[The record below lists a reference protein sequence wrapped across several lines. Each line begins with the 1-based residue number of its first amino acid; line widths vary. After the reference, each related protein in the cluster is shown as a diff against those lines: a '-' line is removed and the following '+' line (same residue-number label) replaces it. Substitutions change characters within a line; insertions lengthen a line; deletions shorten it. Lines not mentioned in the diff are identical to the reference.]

1 MNSTHRFISYLLFSC
16 FFSVPLIGQTFQ
28 SFEGKLVYSVEVIH
42 PETKKAK
49 FVSLMTIYANDSLI
63 RTETESTNFGTQIVI
78 KHLTYRKQYL
88 LIESNSKKYAIQ
100 QPTPKDTNTTKYTL
114 RNKCGRKKIAGIKSK
129 KIEISSKTYPEPQIC
144 FYSERYSPHYLELF
158 PGIKGLPTEYFLMTE
173 DGLIKYTLREIT
185 PTKLSPTLFTFTK
198 DYTKISLNDFIDLL
212 SK

>member
-16 FFSVPLIGQTFQ
+16 FFSAPLIGQTYQ

-88 LIESNSKKYAIQ
+88 LIETNSKKYAIQ

-114 RNKCGRKKIAGIKSK
+114 RNKCGRKEIAGIKSK

-144 FYSERYSPHYLELF
+144 FYSKRYSPHYLELF

>member
-1 MNSTHRFISYLLFSC
+1 MNSTHRFISYLVFSFLFSSSL
-16 FFSVPLIGQTFQ
+16 FGQSFQ
-28 SFEGKLVYSVEVIH
+28 SFEGKMVYSVEVIH

-49 FVSLMTIYANDSLI
+49 FISLMTIYANDTLV

-78 KHLTYRKQYL
+78 KHLTHRKQYL
-88 LIESNSKKYAIQ
+88 LIEANSKKYAIQ
-100 QPTPKDTNTTKYTL
+100 QPAPKDTNSTKYNL
-114 RNKCGRKKIAGIKSK
+114 RNKCGGKKIGGIKSK
-129 KIEISSKTYPEPQIC
+129 KIEISSKMYPEAQIC
-144 FYSERYSPHYLELF
+144 YYSKKYSPHFLELF

>member
-1 MNSTHRFISYLLFSC
+1 MNSTHRFISYLVFSFLFST
-16 FFSVPLIGQTFQ
+16 SLIGQSYQ
-28 SFEGKLVYSVEVIH
+28 SFEGKMVYSVEVIH

-49 FVSLMTIYANDSLI
+49 FISLMTIYANDTLV

-78 KHLTYRKQYL
+78 KHLTHRKQYL
-88 LIESNSKKYAIQ
+88 LIEANSKKYAIQ
-100 QPTPKDTNTTKYTL
+100 QPAPKDTNSTKYIL
-114 RNKCGRKKIAGIKSK
+114 RNKCGGKKIGGIKSK
-129 KIEISSKTYPEPQIC
+129 KIEISSKMYPEAQIC
-144 FYSERYSPHYLELF
+144 YYSKKYSPHFLELF

-185 PTKLSPTLFTFTK
+185 PIKLSPTLFTFTK

>member
-1 MNSTHRFISYLLFSC
+1 MNSTHRFISYLVFSFLFST
-16 FFSVPLIGQTFQ
+16 SLIGQSFQ
-28 SFEGKLVYSVEVIH
+28 SFEGKMVYSVEVIH

-49 FVSLMTIYANDSLI
+49 FISLMTIYANDTLV
-63 RTETESTNFGTQIVI
+63 RTESESTNFGIQIVI
-78 KHLTYRKQYL
+78 KHLTHRKQYL
-88 LIESNSKKYAIQ
+88 LIEANSKKYAIQ
-100 QPTPKDTNTTKYTL
+100 QPAPKDTNSTKYIL
-114 RNKCGRKKIAGIKSK
+114 RNKCGGKKIGGIKSK
-129 KIEISSKTYPEPQIC
+129 KIEISSKMYPEAQIC
-144 FYSERYSPHYLELF
+144 YYSKKYSPHFLELF

>member
-1 MNSTHRFISYLLFSC
+1 MNSTHRFISYLVFSFLFST
-16 FFSVPLIGQTFQ
+16 SLIGQSFQ
-28 SFEGKLVYSVEVIH
+28 SFEGKMVYSVEVIH

-49 FVSLMTIYANDSLI
+49 FISLMTIYANDTLV
-63 RTETESTNFGTQIVI
+63 RTESESTNFGTQIVI
-78 KHLTYRKQYL
+78 KHLTHRKQYL
-88 LIESNSKKYAIQ
+88 LIEANSKKYAIQ
-100 QPTPKDTNTTKYTL
+100 QPAPKDTNSTKYIL
-114 RNKCGRKKIAGIKSK
+114 RNKCGGKKIGGIKSK
-129 KIEISSKTYPEPQIC
+129 KIEISSKMYPEAQIC
-144 FYSERYSPHYLELF
+144 YYSKKYSPHFLELF

>member
-1 MNSTHRFISYLLFSC
+1 MNSTHRFISYLVFSFLFST
-16 FFSVPLIGQTFQ
+16 SLIGQSFQ

-49 FVSLMTIYANDSLI
+49 FISLMTIYANDTLV

-78 KHLTYRKQYL
+78 KHLTHRKQYL
-88 LIESNSKKYAIQ
+88 LIEANSKKYAIQ
-100 QPTPKDTNTTKYTL
+100 QPAPKDTNSTKYIL
-114 RNKCGRKKIAGIKSK
+114 RNKCGGKKIGGIKSK
-129 KIEISSKTYPEPQIC
+129 KIEISSKMYPEAQIC
-144 FYSERYSPHYLELF
+144 YYSKKYSPHFLELF

>member
-1 MNSTHRFISYLLFSC
+1 MNSTHRFISYLVFSFLFST
-16 FFSVPLIGQTFQ
+16 SLIGQSFQ
-28 SFEGKLVYSVEVIH
+28 SFEGKMVYSVEVIH

-49 FVSLMTIYANDSLI
+49 FISLMTIYANDTLV

-78 KHLTYRKQYL
+78 KHLTHRKQYL
-88 LIESNSKKYAIQ
+88 LIEANSKKYAIQ
-100 QPTPKDTNTTKYTL
+100 QPAPKDTNSTKYIL
-114 RNKCGRKKIAGIKSK
+114 RNKCGGKKIGGIKSK
-129 KIEISSKTYPEPQIC
+129 KIEISSKMYPEAQIC
-144 FYSERYSPHYLELF
+144 YYSKKYSPHFLELF

>member
-1 MNSTHRFISYLLFSC
+1 MNSTHRFISYLVFSFLFSSSL
-16 FFSVPLIGQTFQ
+16 FGQSFQ
-28 SFEGKLVYSVEVIH
+28 SFEGKMVYSVEVIH

-49 FVSLMTIYANDSLI
+49 FISLMTIYANDTLV

-78 KHLTYRKQYL
+78 KHLTHRKQYL
-88 LIESNSKKYAIQ
+88 LIEANSKKYAIQ
-100 QPTPKDTNTTKYTL
+100 QPAPKDTNSTKYIL
-114 RNKCGRKKIAGIKSK
+114 RNKCGGKKIGGIKSK
-129 KIEISSKTYPEPQIC
+129 KIEISSKMYPEAQIC
-144 FYSERYSPHYLELF
+144 YYSKKYSPHFLELF

>member
-1 MNSTHRFISYLLFSC
+1 MNSTHRFISYLVFSFLFST
-16 FFSVPLIGQTFQ
+16 SLIGQSFQ
-28 SFEGKLVYSVEVIH
+28 SFEGKMVYSVEVIH
-42 PETKKAK
+42 PETKKPK
-49 FVSLMTIYANDSLI
+49 FISLMTIYANDTLV

-78 KHLTYRKQYL
+78 KHLTHRKQYL
-88 LIESNSKKYAIQ
+88 LIEANSKKYAIQ
-100 QPTPKDTNTTKYTL
+100 QPAPKDTNSTKYIL
-114 RNKCGRKKIAGIKSK
+114 RNKCGGKKIGGIKSK
-129 KIEISSKTYPEPQIC
+129 KIEISSKMYPEAQIC
-144 FYSERYSPHYLELF
+144 YYSKKYSPHFLELF

>member
-1 MNSTHRFISYLLFSC
+1 MNSTHRFISYLVFSFLFST
-16 FFSVPLIGQTFQ
+16 SLIGQSFQ
-28 SFEGKLVYSVEVIH
+28 SFEGKMVYSVEVIH

-49 FVSLMTIYANDSLI
+49 FISLMTIYANDTLV

-78 KHLTYRKQYL
+78 KHLTHRKQYL
-88 LIESNSKKYAIQ
+88 LIEANSKKYAIQ
-100 QPTPKDTNTTKYTL
+100 QPAPKDTNSTKYIL
-114 RNKCGRKKIAGIKSK
+114 RNKCGGKKIGGIKSK
-129 KIEISSKTYPEPQIC
+129 KIEISSKMYPEAQIC
-144 FYSERYSPHYLELF
+144 YYSKKYSPHFLELF

-185 PTKLSPTLFTFTK
+185 PIKLSPTLFTFTK

>member
-1 MNSTHRFISYLLFSC
+1 MNSTHRFISYLVFSFLFST
-16 FFSVPLIGQTFQ
+16 SLIGQSFQ
-28 SFEGKLVYSVEVIH
+28 SFEGKMVYSVEVIH

-49 FVSLMTIYANDSLI
+49 FISLMTIYANDTLV

-78 KHLTYRKQYL
+78 KHLIHRKQYL
-88 LIESNSKKYAIQ
+88 LIEANSKKYAIQ
-100 QPTPKDTNTTKYTL
+100 QPAPKDTNSTKYIL
-114 RNKCGRKKIAGIKSK
+114 RNKCGGKKIGGIKSK
-129 KIEISSKTYPEPQIC
+129 KIEISSKMYPEAQIC
-144 FYSERYSPHYLELF
+144 YYSKKYSPHFLELF